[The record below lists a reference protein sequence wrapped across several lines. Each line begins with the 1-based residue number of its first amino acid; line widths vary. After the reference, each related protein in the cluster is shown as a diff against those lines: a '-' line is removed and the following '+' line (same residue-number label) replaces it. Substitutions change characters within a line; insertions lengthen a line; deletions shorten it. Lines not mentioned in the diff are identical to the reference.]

1 MKLKKLLSIL
11 LTCMMAA
18 GAVPAPASA
27 VTVEGGAYLKG
38 QTAELNETIYPA
50 TRTDLRDE
58 SIYYLM
64 ITRFFDGDSSN
75 NVHCWDDGMANNPDS
90 DPAWRGDFKGLI
102 EKLDYIKALGF
113 TAVQLTPVAQNASG
127 YDYHGYHPINMG
139 RVDTRFESDGYTYQ
153 DLINACHARGLK
165 VIQEITINHTG
176 NFGEEYLCKM
186 FEVNEDADLS
196 NLKEALT
203 PTNLLLDAYGLNS
216 AEEYWAQRGGDQY
229 QQRLNLIKNLEYS
242 SDNGNSTG
250 NRPAD
255 KDYD

>member
-18 GAVPAPASA
+18 CAVPAPASA

-38 QTAELNETIYPA
+38 QTAELNDTIYPA

-176 NFGEEYLCKM
+176 NFGEEFLCKM

-216 AEEYWAQRGGDQY
+216 AEEY
-229 QQRLNLIKNLEYS
+229 
-242 SDNGNSTG
+242 
-250 NRPAD
+250 
-255 KDYD
+255 